1 MLCVKA
7 DMTVSKAD
15 RLIIHVT
22 DDFALT
28 VDKVIDLTVK
38 NVTELLEVIL
48 EFLFNVGHLSM
59 PS

>member
-1 MLCVKA
+1 
-7 DMTVSKAD
+7 MTVSKAD